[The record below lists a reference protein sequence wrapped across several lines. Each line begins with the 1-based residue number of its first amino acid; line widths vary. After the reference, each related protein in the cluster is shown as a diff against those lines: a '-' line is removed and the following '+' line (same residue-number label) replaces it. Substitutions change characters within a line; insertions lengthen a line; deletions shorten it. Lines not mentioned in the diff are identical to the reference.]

1 MLLLPVMSMGSR
13 AKVSSSL
20 CARLVCSA
28 WSVIAGRGSVGPE
41 SGLSGAPASDAQ
53 QQVHEPYS
61 GSYFWLMFSVKLT

>member
-1 MLLLPVMSMGSR
+1 MYFYPFLNLNILKIEVLMLPVISMGSR

-53 QQVHEPYS
+53 QQLH
-61 GSYFWLMFSVKLT
+61 